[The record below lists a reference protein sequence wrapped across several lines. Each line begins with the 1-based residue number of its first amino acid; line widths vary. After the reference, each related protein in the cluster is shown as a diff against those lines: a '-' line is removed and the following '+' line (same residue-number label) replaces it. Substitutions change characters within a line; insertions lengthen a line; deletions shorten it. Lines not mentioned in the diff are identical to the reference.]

1 MSSRPRTNM
10 SSPALARAVEL
21 VVHRGPQ
28 RVLDGVSET
37 LCQGEVVA
45 VMGENGSGKTTLIE
59 AFAGLLPLRSGDVI
73 WEEYGNSIVVRDS
86 KGRRNQPPPMG
97 LTLQKGGVCGEE
109 TIIERIS
116 VSLSVAGIE
125 HSDGQIME
133 LLSHW
138 GLEHRANDSLAH
150 LSGGLRRRVAILGGL
165 APAALSNSP
174 LVVLLD
180 EPSEGLD
187 DSAKDI
193 LRSWIRTLSSRN
205 HAIMMATHDKDLSSS
220 ADRVLFLKN
229 GSIEEETGKSQG
241 EICDLP
247 QAGEGDK
254 QTPISSLV
262 KWSLKMEVR
271 NPIETV
277 GRVTPSLVAI
287 LLSYALMSGQDFQL
301 QDSRLHASLIL
312 APAFIAAVSSPAL
325 IQRLSES
332 DCGRWWNAVVG
343 PLARPAVSITGASIL
358 LPIPITYLAWAVLS
372 ETFDGGEYEDVA
384 IWLWIPALAIMD
396 LAIAATALHLLVSD
410 LSRSSSAPAPLILI
424 VLVWPFLELT
434 DALSS
439 IMDNGMSWS
448 LSVHDPVVSCIIAS
462 LISALVWLAA
472 VMIPDY

>member
-1 MSSRPRTNM
+1 MSSRPRTSM

-21 VVHRGPQ
+21 VVHRGSQ
-28 RVLDGVSET
+28 RVLDGVTET

-45 VMGENGSGKTTLIE
+45 IMGENGSGKTTLIE

-73 WEEYGNSIVVRDS
+73 WGENDSSLVIRDS
-86 KGRRNQPPPMG
+86 QGRRNQPPSMG
-97 LTLQKGGVCGEE
+97 LTLQKGGVCGDE
-109 TIIERIS
+109 TVIERIS
-116 VSLSVAGIE
+116 VSLSVAGIG

-133 LLSHW
+133 LLSLW
-138 GLEHRANDSLAH
+138 GLEHRANDRLAH

-187 DSAKDI
+187 DSAKDT
-193 LRSWIRTLSSRN
+193 LRSWIRSLSSRN
-205 HAIMMATHDKDLSSS
+205 HAILMATHDKDISSC
-220 ADRVLFLKN
+220 ADRVLTIKD
-229 GSIEEETGKSQG
+229 GSVEEHVGESLG

-247 QAGEGDK
+247 KSGEIGNQK
-254 QTPISSLV
+254 PILSLV
-262 KWSLKMEVR
+262 NWSMKMELR

-277 GRVTPSLVAI
+277 GRVTPALVAI
-287 LLSYALMSGQDFQL
+287 LLSYALLSGQDFQL

-312 APAFIAAVSSPAL
+312 APAFIAVVSSPAL
-325 IQRLSES
+325 VQRLSES

-343 PLARPAVSITGASIL
+343 PLARPALSITGSSIL
-358 LPIPITYLAWAVLS
+358 LPIPLTYLSWAVLS
-372 ETFDGGEYEDVA
+372 GTFNGWEYEDA
-384 IWLWIPALAIMD
+384 ALWLWIPALALMD
-396 LAIAATALHLLVSD
+396 LAIASTALHLLVSD

-439 IMDNGMSWS
+439 ILDNGMSWS
-448 LSVHDPVVSCIIAS
+448 LSIHDPIVGCIVAS

>member
-1 MSSRPRTNM
+1 MSSRPRTSM
-10 SSPALARAVEL
+10 SSPALARVVEL
-21 VVHRGPQ
+21 VVHRGTQ

-45 VMGENGSGKTTLIE
+45 IMGENGSGKTTLIE

-73 WEEYGNSIVVRDS
+73 WAENGNSIVVRDS
-86 KGRRNQPPPMG
+86 QGRRNQPPSMG
-97 LTLQKGGVCGEE
+97 LTLQKGGVCGDE
-109 TIIERIS
+109 TVMERIS

-125 HSDGQIME
+125 HSDDQIME
-133 LLSHW
+133 LLSLW
-138 GLEHRANDSLAH
+138 GLEHRANDRLAH

-193 LRSWIRTLSSRN
+193 LRSWIRSLSSRN
-205 HAIMMATHDKDLSSS
+205 HAILMATHDKDISSS
-220 ADRVLFLKN
+220 ADRVLTIRD
-229 GSIEEETGKSQG
+229 GSIEEQIGKSLG

-247 QAGEGDK
+247 QSGERGN
-254 QTPISSLV
+254 QAPVSSLV
-262 KWSLKMEVR
+262 KWSVKMEVR
-271 NPIETV
+271 NPIE
-277 GRVTPSLVAI
+277 
-287 LLSYALMSGQDFQL
+287 LLSGQDFQL

-325 IQRLSES
+325 VQRLSES
-332 DCGRWWNAVVG
+332 DCGRWWNAVAG
-343 PLARPAVSITGASIL
+343 PIARPALSITGASIL
-358 LPIPITYLAWAVLS
+358 LPIPITYLSWAVLS
-372 ETFDGGEYEDVA
+372 GTFNGGEYEDVA
-384 IWLWIPALAIMD
+384 IWLWIPALALMD

-448 LSVHDPVVSCIIAS
+448 LSIHDPVVSCIVAS

>member
-10 SSPALARAVEL
+10 SSPALARVVEL
-21 VVHRGPQ
+21 VVHRGTQ

-37 LCQGEVVA
+37 LCQGEVV
-45 VMGENGSGKTTLIE
+45 VIMGENGSGKTTLIE
-59 AFAGLLPLRSGDVI
+59 AFAGLIPLRSGDVI
-73 WEEYGNSIVVRDS
+73 WAENGNSIVVRDS
-86 KGRRNQPPPMG
+86 QGRRNQPPSMG
-97 LTLQKGGVCGEE
+97 LTLQKGGVCGDE
-109 TIIERIS
+109 TVMERIS

-125 HSDGQIME
+125 HSDDQIME
-133 LLSHW
+133 LLSLW
-138 GLEHRANDSLAH
+138 GLEHRANDRLAH
-150 LSGGLRRRVAILGGL
+150 LSGGLSRRVAILGGL

-193 LRSWIRTLSSRN
+193 LSSWIRSLSSRN
-205 HAIMMATHDKDLSSS
+205 HAILIATHDKDISST
-220 ADRVLFLKN
+220 ADRVLTIRD
-229 GSIEEETGKSQG
+229 GSIEEQIGKSLG
-241 EICDLP
+241 DICDLP
-247 QAGEGDK
+247 QSEERGNK
-254 QTPISSLV
+254 TPVSSLV

-277 GRVTPSLVAI
+277 GRVTPALVAI
-287 LLSYALMSGQDFQL
+287 LLSYALLSGQDFQL

-325 IQRLSES
+325 VQRLSES
-332 DCGRWWNAVVG
+332 DCGRWWNAVMG
-343 PLARPAVSITGASIL
+343 PIARPALSITGASIL
-358 LPIPITYLAWAVLS
+358 LPIPITYLSWVVLS
-372 ETFDGGEYEDVA
+372 GTFNGGEYEDVA
-384 IWLWIPALAIMD
+384 IWLWIPALALMD

>member
-1 MSSRPRTNM
+1 MSSRPRTSM
-10 SSPALARAVEL
+10 SSPALARVVEL
-21 VVHRGPQ
+21 VVHRGTQ

-45 VMGENGSGKTTLIE
+45 IMGENGSGKTTLIE

-73 WEEYGNSIVVRDS
+73 WEENGNSIVVRDS
-86 KGRRNQPPPMG
+86 QGRRNQPPSMG
-97 LTLQKGGVCGEE
+97 LTLQKGGVCGDE
-109 TIIERIS
+109 TVMERIS

-125 HSDGQIME
+125 HNDDQIMG
-133 LLSHW
+133 LLSLW
-138 GLEHRANDSLAH
+138 GLEHRANDRLAH
-150 LSGGLRRRVAILGGL
+150 LSGGLSRRVAILGGL

-193 LRSWIRTLSSRN
+193 LRNWIRSLSSRN
-205 HAIMMATHDKDLSSS
+205 HAILMATHDKDISSS
-220 ADRVLFLKN
+220 ADRVLTIRD
-229 GSIEEETGKSQG
+229 GSIEEEIGKSLG

-247 QAGEGDK
+247 QSGERGDK
-254 QTPISSLV
+254 TPVSSLLQ
-262 KWSLKMEVR
+262 WSVKMEVR

-277 GRVTPSLVAI
+277 GRVTPALVAI
-287 LLSYALMSGQDFQL
+287 LLSYALLSGQDFQL

-312 APAFIAAVSSPAL
+312 APAFISAVSSPAL
-325 IQRLSES
+325 VQRLSES
-332 DCGRWWNAVVG
+332 DCGRWWNAVLG
-343 PLARPAVSITGASIL
+343 PIARPALSITGASIL
-358 LPIPITYLAWAVLS
+358 LPIPITYLSWAVLS
-372 ETFDGGEYEDVA
+372 GTFNGGEYEDVA
-384 IWLWIPALAIMD
+384 IWLWIPALALMD

-424 VLVWPFLELT
+424 VLVWPFLELI

-448 LSVHDPVVSCIIAS
+448 LSVHDPVVSCIVAS